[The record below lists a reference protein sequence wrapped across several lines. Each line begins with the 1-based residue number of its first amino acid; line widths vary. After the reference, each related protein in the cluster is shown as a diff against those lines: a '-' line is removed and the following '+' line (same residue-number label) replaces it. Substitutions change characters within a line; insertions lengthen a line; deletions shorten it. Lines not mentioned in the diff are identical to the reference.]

1 MTTEAE
7 GKRLEEAWRGWLSE
21 VNRIRSEAVA
31 ARNAE
36 IAEAVRGLTSPRV
49 HYGHCEGKPCTC
61 GLPRRIQL
69 SEAAVLAI
77 VERP

>member
-36 IAEAVRGLTSPRV
+36 IAEAVRGLPTATRYYSDEDPPLRV
-49 HYGHCEGKPCTC
+49 VP
-61 GLPRRIQL
+61 LQ
-69 SEAAVLAI
+69 SVLDL
-77 VERP
+77 VEP